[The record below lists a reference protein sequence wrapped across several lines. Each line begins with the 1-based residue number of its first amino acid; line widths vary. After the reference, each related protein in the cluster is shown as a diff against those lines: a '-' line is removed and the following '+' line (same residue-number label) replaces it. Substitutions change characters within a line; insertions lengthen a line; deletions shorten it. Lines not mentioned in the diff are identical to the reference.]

1 MKAPFDEYLLLFEC
15 HADYFECHEVLEEA
29 WQAGGRSHLGYA
41 ALIQYAV
48 SHYHARRGNV
58 AGAEKSRRY
67 LKQKLP
73 LAAPSLEALGVDV
86 ARLASMIEDG
96 AFETT
101 IPLHRAERNRI
112 DALKSEYPPTTL
124 TFEQLVHKHV
134 MRDRSDVLRERD
146 EARANRRN

>member
-1 MKAPFDEYLLLFEC
+1 MKAPFDEYVLLFEC

-29 WQAGGRSHLGYA
+29 WQAGGRTHLGYA

-58 AGAEKSRRY
+58 AGAEKSLY
-67 LKQKLP
+67 YFKQKLP

-86 ARLASMIEDG
+86 ARLKSIAEDES
-96 AFETT
+96 FETE
-101 IPLHRAERNRI
+101 IPLHPAARDRI
-112 DALKSEYPPTTL
+112 DSLKSEYPPTTL
-124 TFEQLVHKHV
+124 SFEQLVHKHV

-146 EARANRRN
+146 EARAKRRN